1 MSDEEWTVV
10 KNRKLTSKVSESNVD
25 KIVKLLKEY
34 EGSLSDGYQYYT
46 RNHSQ
51 VKTYTEKEVLTQL
64 ANKILKALNAS
75 S

>member
-10 KNRKLTSKVSESNVD
+10 KNRKLTSKASESNVD